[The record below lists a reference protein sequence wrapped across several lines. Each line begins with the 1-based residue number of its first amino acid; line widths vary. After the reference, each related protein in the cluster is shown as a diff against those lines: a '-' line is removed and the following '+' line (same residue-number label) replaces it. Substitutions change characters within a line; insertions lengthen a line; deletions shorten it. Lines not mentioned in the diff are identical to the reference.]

1 MLSVQNDM
9 PEQPS
14 APRSPGSGPPTSPPR
29 GRSAHRTP
37 TRSRWTSARPHVATT
52 NVPAIAR
59 DPGPT
64 TRLRSA
70 PGSLGSNRLTKSSN
84 RYPPAKSRMSYHFS
98 FSCIETYMNYART
111 IKVGC
116 WLFFS
121 GILPPSRRTTAR
133 RPPRHR
139 RRSTSTPINY
149 QHASLARCRG
159 ATICMAVRGIPLWGA

>member
-1 MLSVQNDM
+1 MN
-9 PEQPS
+9 S
-14 APRSPGSGPPTSPPR
+14 APQKIF
-29 GRSAHRTP
+29 
-37 TRSRWTSARPHVATT
+37 WLCDV
-52 NVPAIAR
+52 II
-59 DPGPT
+59 
-64 TRLRSA
+64 RLWQNRLCHIDYVRNA
-70 PGSLGSNRLTKSSN
+70 FDYMKKVTPGSLGSNRLTKSSN

-149 QHASLARCRG
+149 QPASLARCHCLHG
-159 ATICMAVRGIPLWGA
+159 SEGHPHWGGVITLRKAKFIFKYSILVAAWLSPN